1 MPVVLALGLD
11 PVVVNPKSIAGM
23 SPALVRA
30 FIDSQLD
37 RVRAAGYEVENC
49 LIDLGDTA
57 EAVLARQLLDRSF
70 DCVLIGAGLR
80 APEHFLLFERLLNTV
95 HALAPQA
102 KICFNTR
109 PDDSVEAVQR
119 WV

>member
-1 MPVVLALGLD
+1 
-11 PVVVNPKSIAGM
+11 M

-37 RVRAAGYEVENC
+37 RLRAAGYEVENC
-49 LIDLGDTA
+49 LVDLGETA
-57 EAVLARQLLDRSF
+57 QAVLTEKLRNSSF

-80 APEHFLLFERLLNTV
+80 APEQSLLFERLLNAV
-95 HALAPQA
+95 HALAPRA
-102 KICFNTR
+102 KICFNST
-109 PDDSVEAVQR
+109 PADSLEAVQR